1 MKTALKILT
10 HFWFMKLL
18 AGMCLKLTKKTF
30 VPLEMKCW
38 WQSATCFQGFSLW
51 NIFKILQFKWIL
63 FTIIFCLQFLEFSCV
78 NCRVSRRTF
87 LGKSQIDQKKA
98 KLAGASAQSNY
109 FMRHQYFYYYE
120 VFQSFKIV
128 LILKIEFIFCQDEN
142 KGSWFISVNQ

>member
-1 MKTALKILT
+1 MLSTANLQFCEIMKTALKILT
-10 HFWFMKLL
+10 RFWFMKLL

-51 NIFKILQFKWIL
+51 NILKTLGFKWIL

-87 LGKSQIDQKKA
+87 LGKSQKILKSAKSRQIGGRHQKNIW
-98 KLAGASAQSNY
+98 LAGATLQS
-109 FMRHQYFYYYE
+109 H
-120 VFQSFKIV
+120 
-128 LILKIEFIFCQDEN
+128 
-142 KGSWFISVNQ
+142 FIST